1 MTAPARTEAPAARPE
16 GPAAHT
22 EAPAVYRRRVDG
34 ADWTAITAELDEL
47 GCALTPRLLTAA
59 DAATLIRLYDHDD
72 AFRSTVTMGRHRFG
86 EGEYRYLARPLPAA
100 VDELRHALYPHLLP
114 IARDWHGKLGRP
126 APWPDSLDEWLQL
139 CHEAGQTQPTPLILK
154 YGPGDWN
161 ALHRDLYGDLVFPL
175 QVVINLTEP
184 GTDHTGGEF
193 LLVEQRP
200 RAQSRGTATA
210 LPQGRGLV
218 FTTRDRPIRSQ
229 RGFTAAPVRH
239 GVSVVRSGGRYTLG
253 ILFHDAP

>member
-1 MTAPARTEAPAARPE
+1 MTAPTRTEAPAAR
-16 GPAAHT
+16 T
-22 EAPAVYRRRVDG
+22 EAPAVYQRRVDG
-34 ADWTAITAELDEL
+34 ADWTAITAGLDEL

-59 DAATLIRLYDHDD
+59 DAATLIRLYDRDD

-86 EGEYRYLARPLPAA
+86 EGEYRYLARPLPSV

-114 IARDWHGKLGRP
+114 IARDWYTKLGRP
-126 APWPDSLDEWLQL
+126 APWPDSLDEWLRM
-139 CHEAGQTQPTPLILK
+139 CHEAGQIQPTPLILK

-161 ALHRDLYGDLVFPL
+161 ALHRDL
-175 QVVINLTEP
+175 
-184 GTDHTGGEF
+184 
-193 LLVEQRP
+193 LVEQRP
-200 RAQSRGTATA
+200 RAQSRGTAMA
-210 LPQGRGLV
+210 LPQGRGVV

-239 GVSVVRSGGRYTLG
+239 GVSVVRSGARYTLG